1 MIRVFFFSS
10 AAEMDGLRRSFD
22 RSRELVPKKPRLAA
36 EELGGRPYALR
47 PGAPVV
53 NPPLVQQ
60 QQRFKLADREVEG
73 NDPSSEA
80 YQPQPLPQH
89 QQQQQHQELVE
100 QYRTALA
107 ELTFNSKPII
117 TNLTIIAGENLHAAK
132 AIAGTV
138 CTNIIEVPSDQK
150 LPSLYLLDSIV
161 KNIGRDYIK
170 HFGVEIAEV
179 FCKAYRQV
187 DSSVHS
193 AMRHLFGT
201 WKGVFHPRT
210 LQYIE
215 RQLGFGSTGNGSL
228 ASTTSRSDSQSQR
241 PAHSIHVNPKYLER
255 QRLQQSSGAKVN
267 DVAGALASSSE
278 DLERLDGAPSVSGG
292 HTWEDPP
299 VKTQS
304 IQRLQRDSLGEA
316 VQEKRIGVVYGNYD
330 YGSDTSRNSALG
342 AGRITGKISEQGLSK
357 PWYGTGG
364 SVAQSAS
371 SQRNGFSGKHGISS
385 YQPSK
390 TASVD
395 SHLQPSHGIANRSGG
410 ISSSWKHSEEEEF
423 VWDSVD
429 PGSMERDVTNV
440 PSISRKD
447 RWTLDGA
454 EEMGSI
460 SNLAKP
466 LSKDGFIHTGTNLGV
481 SEGYPGRVGG
491 LSSSMGSF
499 SRREVGSEMRSPN
512 VKQIGPG
519 FSPSTVSSGS
529 TESQRIQS
537 LGPASPSGRSLAY
550 QPLSTSDTRLTH
562 QKLQNLSDP
571 RVHMLPRTE
580 FKTAHLPEKSSV
592 GPNNL
597 YNQDSLSKF
606 RLKELKPS
614 PPSTFPLQTRHHRP
628 QLQQARSEPAMP
640 EILGQSKKPLQSQV
654 SERDASSASETAR
667 QSSKGSF
674 LATEIEGGAVS
685 SDAAARPPS
694 PSAVD
699 TRSLPSR
706 VRAKPPSLTGPPPID
721 LVSPDLGASL
731 STLLASRRDDSS
743 ISRDASK
750 VKAGLP
756 PVPPGPTPTTVDN
769 AADRSSSAVETT
781 LNPVSSL
788 LSTLVARGLIKP
800 ESTSV
805 PSQMP
810 MQVQDEAKD
819 DATAGF
825 GPDSSASVSTAV
837 PLSSTEDE
845 VPIVKQ
851 VTESSAPLPHSP
863 REIKNLI
870 GFEFKPSVVRE
881 FSESVISELFEDFP
895 HRCGICG
902 VQLKFQEHLD
912 QHLAWHDAK
921 GVLFGS
927 RGWYL
932 NLTDW
937 VARKEYLPSGS
948 ENIVSE
954 EKSGETTEM
963 HGPMV
968 PADEYQCACILCGEL
983 FDEVYSL
990 ERDEWMFKG
999 AVHMDIPTASST
1011 MIGIKNQSS
1020 PQGLV
1025 VHASC
1030 VSESSLQ
1037 DLGLANDIKLE
1048 KIA

>member
-1 MIRVFFFSS
+1 
-10 AAEMDGLRRSFD
+10 MDGMRRSFD
-22 RSRELVPKKPRLAA
+22 RSRELVPKKPRLT
-36 EELGGRPYALR
+36 EELGARPFGLR
-47 PGAPVV
+47 PGVPVV
-53 NPPLVQQ
+53 NPTTQQ
-60 QQRFKLADREVEG
+60 QQPRFKLADREVEG

-89 QQQQQHQELVE
+89 QQHQELVE

-138 CTNIIEVPSDQK
+138 CTNILEVPSDQK

-170 HFGVEIAEV
+170 YFAAKLPEV

-187 DSSVHS
+187 DATVHS

-201 WKGVFHPRT
+201 WKGVFHPQT

-304 IQRLQRDSLGEA
+304 IQRLHRDSLGEA
-316 VQEKRIGVVYGNYD
+316 VQDKRMGVVYGNYD
-330 YGSDTSRNSALG
+330 YGSDTSRSSALG

-364 SVAQSAS
+364 SVAQSPS
-371 SQRNGFSGKHGISS
+371 SQRNGFSGKHGFSS

-390 TASVD
+390 SATVD
-395 SHLQPSHGIANRSGG
+395 SHLQPSHGITSRSGG
-410 ISSSWKHSEEEEF
+410 ISSSWKNSEEEEF
-423 VWDSVD
+423 MWDSVD
-429 PGSMERDVTNV
+429 PGSMERDVANI

-447 RWTLDGA
+447 HWTLDGA

-460 SNLAKP
+460 SNLGKP
-466 LSKDGFIHTGTNLGV
+466 LSKDGFIHTGTSNNLGV

-491 LSSSMGSF
+491 LSSSMSSF
-499 SRREVGSEMRSPN
+499 SRREVGSEMRSLN

-519 FSPSTVSSGS
+519 FSPSAASSGS
-529 TESQRIQS
+529 TGSQRIQS
-537 LGPASPSGRSLAY
+537 LGPASPSGQSLAY
-550 QPLSTSDTRLTH
+550 QPLSTSETRLTH
-562 QKLQNLSDP
+562 QKLQNLPEQNYP
-571 RVHMLPRTE
+571 RAQMLPRTE
-580 FKTAHLPEKSSV
+580 FKTAHLAEKSSV
-592 GPNNL
+592 GPNSL
-597 YNQDSLSKF
+597 HNQDSLSTF

-640 EILGQSKKPLQSQV
+640 EILGQNRKPLLSQV
-654 SERDASSASETAR
+654 AASSAPETSGL
-667 QSSKGSF
+667 SSKSSA
-674 LATEIEGGAVS
+674 LAADIEVGAIS
-685 SDAAARPPS
+685 RDAAAGPPS
-694 PSAVD
+694 LSLVD
-699 TRSLPSR
+699 PRSRPSR
-706 VRAKPPSLTGPPPID
+706 VRTKPPSLTGPPPVD
-721 LVSPDLGASL
+721 SVSDDLGASL
-731 STLLASRRDDSS
+731 STLLASRHDDSS
-743 ISRDASK
+743 VSREASQVK
-750 VKAGLP
+750 VGLP
-756 PVPPGPTPTTVDN
+756 SVPPGPPPTTVDN

-788 LSTLVARGLIKP
+788 LSTLVAKGLISTSKP
-800 ESTSV
+800 ESTSA

-810 MQVQDEAKD
+810 MQVQNEAKD
-819 DATAGF
+819 NATTAEF
-825 GPDSSASVSTAV
+825 GPDSSASVSTALPV
-837 PLSSTEDE
+837 SSTEDE

-851 VTESSAPLPHSP
+851 VTKSSAPLPHSP

-881 FSESVISELFEDFP
+881 FSESVIIELFEDFP

-902 VQLKFQEHLD
+902 VQLKFQEHLNR
-912 QHLAWHDAK
+912 HLAWHDSKDPESK
-921 GVLFGS
+921 GVLFLS

-948 ENIVSE
+948 ENIGSE

-968 PADEYQCACILCGEL
+968 PADESQCACILCGEL

-999 AVHMDIPTASST
+999 AVHMDIPPAIGT
-1011 MIGIKNQSS
+1011 MIGMKNQSS
-1020 PQGLV
+1020 PQGPI

-1030 VSESSLQ
+1030 ISESSLQ
-1037 DLGLANDIKLE
+1037 DLGLANDVKLE
-1048 KIA
+1048 KDA

>member
-1 MIRVFFFSS
+1 
-10 AAEMDGLRRSFD
+10 MDGMRRSFD
-22 RSRELVPKKPRLAA
+22 RSREFVPKKPRLT
-36 EELGGRPYALR
+36 EELGTRPFALR

-53 NPPLVQQ
+53 TPAQP
-60 QQRFKLADREVEG
+60 RFKLSDREVDG
-73 NDPSSEA
+73 NDPASEA

-89 QQQQQHQELVE
+89 QQHQELVE

-132 AIAGTV
+132 AIAATV
-138 CTNIIEVPSDQK
+138 CANIIEVPSDQK

-170 HFGVEIAEV
+170 YFAAKLPEV

-187 DSSVHS
+187 DPSVHS

-201 WKGVFHPRT
+201 WKGVFHYQT

-215 RQLGFGSTGNGSL
+215 RQLGFVSTGNGTL

-255 QRLQQSSGAKVN
+255 QRLQQSSGAKAN

-278 DLERLDGAPSVSGG
+278 DLDRLDGATGVSGG
-292 HTWEDPP
+292 HTWENPP

-304 IQRLQRDSLGEA
+304 IQRLHRDPLGEA
-316 VQEKRIGVVYGNYD
+316 VQDKSIGVNYGNYD
-330 YGSDTSRNSALG
+330 YGSDTSRSAALG

-364 SVAQSAS
+364 SVAQSPS
-371 SQRNGFSGKHGISS
+371 SQRNGFSGKHGFSS
-385 YQPSK
+385 YQPKS
-390 TASVD
+390 TSVD
-395 SHLQPSHGIANRSGG
+395 SHLQPSHGITNRSGG
-410 ISSSWKHSEEEEF
+410 ISSSWKNSEEEEF
-423 VWDSVD
+423 MWDSVD
-429 PGSMERDVTNV
+429 PRSMERDINNI

-447 RWTLDGA
+447 HWTLDGS

-466 LSKDGFIHTGTNLGV
+466 LSKDGLMHTGTSNNLGV

-491 LSSSMGSF
+491 LSSSMSSF

-512 VKQIGPG
+512 IKQIGPG
-519 FSPSTVSSGS
+519 FSPSTASSGI
-529 TESQRIQS
+529 TGSQRIQS
-537 LGPASPSGRSLAY
+537 LGSASPSGRSLAY
-550 QPLSTSDTRLTH
+550 QHSLSTSDTRLAH
-562 QKLQNLSDP
+562 QKLQNLPEQNYP
-571 RVHMLPRTE
+571 RAQMLPRTE

-592 GPNNL
+592 GSNNL
-597 YNQDSLSKF
+597 HNPDSLSKF

-614 PPSTFPLQTRHHRP
+614 PPHTIPLQTRHHRP

-640 EILGQSKKPLQSQV
+640 EILGQNKKPLLSQV
-654 SERDASSASETAR
+654 SERDASSASETSG
-667 QSSKGSF
+667 QLSKSRL
-674 LATEIEGGAVS
+674 LAADIEGGAVS
-685 SDAAARPPS
+685 IDAAIGTS
-694 PSAVD
+694 LSAVGP
-699 TRSLPSR
+699 RSMPSR
-706 VRAKPPSLTGPPPID
+706 VCTKPTSLTGPPPID
-721 LVSPDLGASL
+721 LVSSDLGASL
-731 STLLASRRDDSS
+731 STLLASRHDDSS
-743 ISRDASK
+743 ISRDASQVK
-750 VKAGLP
+750 VGLP
-756 PVPPGPTPTTVDN
+756 PVPPGPPTVVDN

-781 LNPVSSL
+781 SNPVSSL
-788 LSTLVARGLIKP
+788 LSTLVAKGLISTSKP
-800 ESTSV
+800 ESTSAS
-805 PSQMP
+805 SQMH
-810 MQVQDEAKD
+810 MKVQNEAKD
-819 DATAGF
+819 NLAAGF
-825 GPDSSASVSTAV
+825 GPDSSASVSIAMPV
-837 PLSSTEDE
+837 SSTEDD
-845 VPIVKQ
+845 VPIAEQ
-851 VTESSAPLPHSP
+851 VTKSSAPPLPHSP

-902 VQLKFQEHLD
+902 VQLKFQDHLD
-912 QHLAWHDAK
+912 QHLAWHDSK
-921 GVLFGS
+921 DPESRGLLSPS
-927 RGWYL
+927 RGWYP

-937 VARKEYLPSGS
+937 VDRKGYLPCES
-948 ENIVSE
+948 EHFGSE

-968 PADEYQCACILCGEL
+968 PADESQCACILCGEL
-983 FDEVYSL
+983 FDDVYSL

-999 AVHMDIPTASST
+999 AVHMDIPPASGT
-1011 MIGIKNQSS
+1011 MMSIKNQSS
-1020 PQGLV
+1020 PQGPI

-1030 VSESSLQ
+1030 ISESSPQ
-1037 DLGLANDIKLE
+1037 DLGLANDVKLE
-1048 KIA
+1048 KDA

>member
-1 MIRVFFFSS
+1 
-10 AAEMDGLRRSFD
+10 MDGVRRSFD
-22 RSRELVPKKPRLAA
+22 RSRELVPKKPRLT
-36 EELGGRPYALR
+36 EELGARPFALR
-47 PGAPVV
+47 PGAAPVA
-53 NPPLVQQ
+53 NPPQP
-60 QQRFKLADREVEG
+60 RFKLADREVEG

-89 QQQQQHQELVE
+89 QQHQELVE

-138 CTNIIEVPSDQK
+138 CTNILEVPSDQK

-161 KNIGRDYIK
+161 KNIGRDYIRY
-170 HFGVEIAEV
+170 FAARLPEV

-201 WKGVFHPRT
+201 WKGVFHPQT

-215 RQLGFGSTGNGSL
+215 RQLGFGSMGNGSL
-228 ASTTSRSDSQSQR
+228 PSTTSRSDSQSQR

-304 IQRLQRDSLGEA
+304 IQRLHRDPLGEA
-316 VQEKRIGVVYGNYD
+316 VQDKNIGVAYGNYD
-330 YGSDTSRNSALG
+330 YSSDTSRSSALG
-342 AGRITGKISEQGLSK
+342 AGRIAGKISEQGLSK

-364 SVAQSAS
+364 SVTQSPS
-371 SQRNGFSGKHGISS
+371 SQRNGFIGKHGFSS

-390 TASVD
+390 SASVD
-395 SHLQPSHGIANRSGG
+395 SHLQPSHGITNISGG
-410 ISSSWKHSEEEEF
+410 ISSSWKNSEEEEF
-423 VWDSVD
+423 MWDSVD
-429 PGSMERDVTNV
+429 PRSMEHDVTNI

-447 RWTLDGA
+447 RWILDGP

-466 LSKDGFIHTGTNLGV
+466 LSKDGFIHTGTSNNLGV
-481 SEGYPGRVGG
+481 TEGYPGRIVG
-491 LSSSMGSF
+491 LSSSTSSF

-512 VKQIGPG
+512 IKSPG
-519 FSPSTVSSGS
+519 FSPSAAPSGI
-529 TESQRIQS
+529 TGSQRIQS

-550 QPLSTSDTRLTH
+550 QHSLPTSDTRLTH
-562 QKLQNLSDP
+562 QKLQTLPEQNYL
-571 RVHMLPRTE
+571 RAQMLPRTE

-597 YNQDSLSKF
+597 YNRDSTSKF

-614 PPSTFPLQTRHHRP
+614 PPSTLPLQTRHHRP

-640 EILGQSKKPLQSQV
+640 EILG
-654 SERDASSASETAR
+654 
-667 QSSKGSF
+667 
-674 LATEIEGGAVS
+674 GAVS
-685 SDAAARPPS
+685 CDAAASPPS
-694 PSAVD
+694 VSAVD

-706 VRAKPPSLTGPPPID
+706 VRTKPPSLTGSPPIN
-721 LVSPDLGASL
+721 LVSDLGASL

-743 ISRDASK
+743 ISRDASQVK
-750 VKAGLP
+750 VGLP
-756 PVPPGPTPTTVDN
+756 PVPPGPSPTVVDN
-769 AADRSSSAVETT
+769 AAGRSSSAVETT

-788 LSTLVARGLIKP
+788 LSTLVAKGLISTSKP
-800 ESTSV
+800 ESTSM

-810 MQVQDEAKD
+810 MQVQNEAKD
-819 DATAGF
+819 NATAGF

-837 PLSSTEDE
+837 PVSLTEDK
-845 VPIVKQ
+845 VPIVEQ
-851 VTESSAPLPHSP
+851 VTKSSAPLPHSP

-870 GFEFKPSVVRE
+870 GFDFKPSVVRE

-902 VQLKFQEHLD
+902 VQLKCQEHLD
-912 QHLAWHDAK
+912 LHLAWHDSKDPESK
-921 GVLFGS
+921 GLLFLS
-927 RGWYL
+927 RGWYP

-937 VARKEYLPSGS
+937 FSRKVDLPSGS
-948 ENIVSE
+948 ENFVSE

-968 PADEYQCACILCGEL
+968 PADESQCACILCGEL
-983 FDEVYSL
+983 FDDVYSL
-990 ERDEWMFKG
+990 ESDEWMFKG
-999 AVHMDIPTASST
+999 AVHMDIPPACGAMS
-1011 MIGIKNQSS
+1011 GIKNQSS
-1020 PQGLV
+1020 PQGPI

-1030 VSESSLQ
+1030 ISESSLQ
-1037 DLGLANDIKLE
+1037 DLGLANDLKLE
-1048 KIA
+1048 KDA